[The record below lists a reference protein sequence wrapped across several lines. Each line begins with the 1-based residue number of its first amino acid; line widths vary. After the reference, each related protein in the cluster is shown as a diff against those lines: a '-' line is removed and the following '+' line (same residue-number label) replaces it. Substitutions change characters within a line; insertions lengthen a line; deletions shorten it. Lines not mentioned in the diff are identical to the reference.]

1 MTQNLTRHTP
11 HQDEIDFLEL
21 IKILINSKKIIISTI
36 LVFAIASL
44 IYSLSLQ
51 SSFESSFRIQI
62 GDTLNGQG
70 NKELIESSS
79 SLLFAQGPKQA
90 RYLLE
95 QVSKKIEKQK
105 NMRFEFKYVLENNE
119 EQIRQETEG
128 KVTLAGDRYK
138 LDFLEIIQL
147 FDGEKIY
154 TIVPENE
161 EITVSTPEDSE
172 EINVNPSQIL
182 NFYKE
187 GYDYQWD
194 IYQRVMGRNIQF
206 IKLIPSEEN
215 ADIKYLLLG
224 IDVDQNSIYRL
235 IEIGNG
241 KTTTTLTIKNQEENI
256 TLPPYFFEFNVGD
269 YPNYYLNN

>member
-1 MTQNLTRHTP
+1 MRL
-11 HQDEIDFLEL
+11 L
-21 IKILINSKKIIISTI
+21 IILI
-36 LVFAIASL
+36 
-44 IYSLSLQ
+44 
-51 SSFESSFRIQI
+51 
-62 GDTLNGQG
+62 G
-70 NKELIESSS
+70 SS
-79 SLLFAQGPKQA
+79 SLIFAQGPEQA
-90 RYLLE
+90 SYLLE
-95 QVSKKIEKQK
+95 QVSNKIEKQK
-105 NMRFEFKYVLENNE
+105 NIRFEFKYVLENKE

-138 LDFLEIIQL
+138 LDFLEIVQL

-161 EITVSTPEDSE
+161 EITVSTPKDSE

-215 ADIKYLLLG
+215 TDIKYLLLG

-241 KTTTTLTIKNQEENI
+241 KTTTTLTIINQEENI
-256 TLPPYFFEFNVGD
+256 TLPPYFFEFNVRD